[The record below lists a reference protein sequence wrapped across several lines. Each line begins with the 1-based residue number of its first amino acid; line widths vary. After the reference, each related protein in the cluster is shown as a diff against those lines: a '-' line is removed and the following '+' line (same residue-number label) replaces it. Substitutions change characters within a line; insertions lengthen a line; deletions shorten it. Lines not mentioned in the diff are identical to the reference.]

1 MPLLGEFVLEHNNTN
16 EQLKN
21 FKEMKSNYKNF
32 V

>member
-1 MPLLGEFVLEHNNTN
+1 MPLLGEFVLEHNTN